1 MTAANAAILQ
11 PKEKSEPKINISARL
26 SIESVELLDDAA
38 EKTGK
43 TKSELV
49 DECVKAGLG
58 GKKGK
63 AK

>member
-1 MTAANAAILQ
+1 MTAAILQ
-11 PKEKSEPKINISARL
+11 PKEKTEPKINISARL
-26 SIESVELLDDAA
+26 SLDSIKLLDDAA

-49 DECVKAGLG
+49 DECVQTSLG

>member
-1 MTAANAAILQ
+1 MTAAILQ
-11 PKEKSEPKINISARL
+11 PKEKTEPKINISARL
-26 SIESVELLDDAA
+26 SVESIALLDDAA

-49 DECVKAGLG
+49 DECVKIGL

-63 AK
+63 GK

>member
-1 MTAANAAILQ
+1 MTADILQ
-11 PKEKSEPKINISARL
+11 PKEHTAPKINISARL
-26 SIESVELLDDAA
+26 SAESVELLDDAA
-38 EKTGK
+38 KKTGK

-63 AK
+63 GN